1 MTHTCETCRFGHF
14 APNQVDGE
22 CRHKSPCWSGLIE
35 RPMGR
40 FPMVGVQDW
49 CGDWSHAEAAND
61 AGRTIEEAFGVD
73 VAALKRA
80 TSILNE

>member
-40 FPMVGVQDW
+40 FPMVGIGDW
-49 CGDWSHAEAAND
+49 CGDWEN
-61 AGRTIEEAFGVD
+61 GRQPEVYGVD

-80 TSILNE
+80 TAILNEP